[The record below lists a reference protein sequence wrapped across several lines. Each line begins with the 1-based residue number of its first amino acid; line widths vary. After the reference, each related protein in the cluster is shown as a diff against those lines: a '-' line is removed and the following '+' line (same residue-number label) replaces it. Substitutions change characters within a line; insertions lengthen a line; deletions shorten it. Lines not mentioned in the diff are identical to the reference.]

1 MTKTLTRCIG
11 VFALMLVGLRAPAQT
26 SPAPISPLSTVPDSI
41 PKTFGRWYLPHY
53 EQSAVVAD
61 TAGALVA
68 LFARKRTNTWWYLP
82 IFGLGIAMIQ
92 PGESSTNG
100 VRTGSI
106 APESWQYAVGIPL
119 MIGGVAPII
128 GRLSTYSRDRLRT
141 IQQAYE
147 AGKPIPA
154 SLRRKLKP
162 RYFASAAV
170 MRVAIVQQLQM
181 EKLRAQQKALRKQ
194 R

>member
-1 MTKTLTRCIG
+1 MNKRYFYVLL
-11 VFALMLVGLRAPAQT
+11 FLALIALNKRAEAQT
-26 SPAPISPLSTVPDSI
+26 VTPPISPIATIPDSI

-53 EQSAVVAD
+53 QQSSTVAD

-68 LFARKRTNTWWYLP
+68 LFARKRSNTWWYLP
-82 IFGLGIAMIQ
+82 IFGLGVALIQ
-92 PGESSTNG
+92 PGEKSTNG
-100 VRTGSI
+100 VRTGSVD
-106 APESWQYAVGIPL
+106 PEPWQYAVGIPL
-119 MIGGVAPII
+119 MAGGVASII
-128 GRLSTYSRDRLRT
+128 SRLSIYSRDRLRT
-141 IQQAYE
+141 IQQDYE

-162 RYFASAAV
+162 RYFANAAI

-181 EKLRAQQKALRKQ
+181 AKLRAEQKALRK

>member
-1 MTKTLTRCIG
+1 MTRTLTRYVG
-11 VFALMLVGLRAPAQT
+11 ALALVFFGLRAPAQNL
-26 SPAPISPLSTVPDSI
+26 PAPISALPTVPDSI

-53 EQSAVVAD
+53 QTSPTVAD

-68 LFARKRTNTWWYLP
+68 LFARKRVNTWWYLP
-82 IFGLGIAMIQ
+82 IFGLGVAMVL
-92 PGESSTNG
+92 PGEKTTNG
-100 VRTGSI
+100 VRTGSVP
-106 APESWQYAVGIPL
+106 PESWQYAVGIPL

-154 SLRRKLKP
+154 SLRGKLKP
-162 RYFASAAV
+162 RYFASAAI

-181 EKLRAQQKALRKQ
+181 EKLRAQQKALRK
-194 R
+194 

>member
-1 MTKTLTRCIG
+1 MNKFHICTFLFLLLSAFG
-11 VFALMLVGLRAPAQT
+11 AAVQAQT
-26 SPAPISPLSTVPDSI
+26 VTAPISSLPTVPDSI

-53 EQSAVVAD
+53 EQNATVAD
-61 TAGALVA
+61 TTGALVA
-68 LFARKRTNTWWYLP
+68 LFARKRLNTWWYLP
-82 IFGLGIAMIQ
+82 VFGLGIAMIQ
-92 PGESSTNG
+92 PGERSTNG

-106 APESWQYAVGIPL
+106 DPESWQYAVGIPL
-119 MIGGVAPII
+119 MLGGVAPII

-181 EKLRAQQKALRKQ
+181 DKLRAQQKALRK

>member
-1 MTKTLTRCIG
+1 MHKLYIRTL
-11 VFALMLVGLRAPAQT
+11 FFLVLAAFSTVTQAQT
-26 SPAPISPLSTVPDSI
+26 VTAPISALPTVPDSI
-41 PKTFGRWYLPHY
+41 PKMFGRWYLPHY
-53 EQSAVVAD
+53 TQSGTVAD
-61 TAGALVA
+61 TTGALVA
-68 LFARKRTNTWWYLP
+68 LFARKRVNTWWYLP

>member
-1 MTKTLTRCIG
+1 MNKRYLY
-11 VFALMLVGLRAPAQT
+11 ALLFLALATYSPAIRAQT
-26 SPAPISPLSTVPDSI
+26 VTAPISPLPTVPDSI

-53 EQSAVVAD
+53 QEIPTVAD
-61 TAGALVA
+61 TTGALVA
-68 LFARKRTNTWWYLP
+68 LFARKRANTWWYLP
-82 IFGLGIAMIQ
+82 VFGLGIALIV
-92 PGESSTNG
+92 PGETTTNG
-100 VRTGSI
+100 VRTGSV
-106 APESWQYAVGIPL
+106 APDAWQYGVGIPL
-119 MIGGVAPII
+119 MIGGVAPIV
-128 GRLSTYSRDRLRT
+128 GRLSTYSRDRLRL

-181 EKLRAQQKALRKQ
+181 EKLRAQQKALRK

>member
-1 MTKTLTRCIG
+1 MNKLYVRTLFLL
-11 VFALMLVGLRAPAQT
+11 VLAALSATAQAQT
-26 SPAPISPLSTVPDSI
+26 TTAPISSLPTVPDSI

-53 EQSAVVAD
+53 EQSSTVAD
-61 TAGALVA
+61 TTGALVA
-68 LFARKRTNTWWYLP
+68 LFVRKRTNTWWYLP
-82 IFGLGIAMIQ
+82 VFGLGIAMIQ
-92 PGESSTNG
+92 PGESRTNG
-100 VRTGSI
+100 VKTGSI
-106 APESWQYAVGIPL
+106 APDSWQYAVGIPL

-128 GRLSTYSRDRLRT
+128 GRLSTFSRSRLRT
-141 IQQAYE
+141 IQQEYE

-162 RYFASAAV
+162 RYFASAAI

-181 EKLRAQQKALRKQ
+181 EKLRAQQKALRK

>member
-1 MTKTLTRCIG
+1 MHKLYIRTL
-11 VFALMLVGLRAPAQT
+11 FFLVLIAFSAKAQSQT
-26 SPAPISPLSTVPDSI
+26 APAPISSLPTVPDSI

-53 EQSAVVAD
+53 EQNATVAD
-61 TAGALVA
+61 TTGALVA
-68 LFARKRTNTWWYLP
+68 LFVRKRTNTWWYLP
-82 IFGLGIAMIQ
+82 VFGLGIALIQ
-92 PGESSTNG
+92 PGERSTNG

-106 APESWQYAVGIPL
+106 APETWQYAVGIPL
-119 MIGGVAPII
+119 MIGGVAPIV
-128 GRLSTYSRDRLRT
+128 GRLSTYSRSRLRT
-141 IQQAYE
+141 IQQEYE

-162 RYFASAAV
+162 RYFASAAI

-181 EKLRAQQKALRKQ
+181 EKLRAQQKALRK

>member
-1 MTKTLTRCIG
+1 MPKLYFRTLFFL
-11 VFALMLVGLRAPAQT
+11 VLMACSTATWAQT
-26 SPAPISPLSTVPDSI
+26 VTAPISPLPTAPDSI

-53 EQSAVVAD
+53 QQNAAVAD
-61 TAGALVA
+61 TTGALVA
-68 LFARKRTNTWWYLP
+68 LFARKRANTWWYLP
-82 IFGLGIAMIQ
+82 IFGLGIALIQ
-92 PGESSTNG
+92 PGERSTNG

-147 AGKPIPA
+147 MGKPIPA